1 MTYNIAL
8 ASLGC
13 SKNLVDSEIMLG
25 LLKENNYQITEDFIK
40 ADVII
45 VNTCGFILSAKEE
58 SIETILSM
66 AQYKKTGNCKVLV
79 ATGCLVEKY
88 REELA
93 QELPEIDGWLGTG
106 DFQNIVSLLDLKLKG
121 KTSFSMPL
129 PEEFHRFRM
138 RTTPEHLAYVKI
150 AEGCDNRCTYC
161 LIPQMRGR
169 YHSKPMESIR
179 QEVRELL
186 SQGVK
191 EINLIAQ
198 DSTYYGMDIYGEEK
212 LPELLASLAEEDV
225 PWIRLFYSY
234 PARISKKLLD
244 VLAAYPNICKYLD
257 IPIQHADDFIL
268 RRMGRHET
276 GEDLVRLIDTIQE
289 TIPQAAIRTT
299 CMVGFPGETEERFEN
314 LLDFVSKVKFD
325 WLGAFTFS
333 REEDTPAALLSE
345 QVPEEIKQDRYDR
358 LMSLQTEISL
368 ENKKKWLGRTIN
380 VLVEGKSSG
389 NPEYFIGRSQ
399 FQAPDVDGVVFIK
412 ARNLK
417 VGQFVPVTISD
428 SDIYDLVG
436 EIKAQ

>member
-1 MTYNIAL
+1 LTFNIAL

-25 LLKENNYQITEDFIK
+25 LLKENNYQITEDFNG
-40 ADVII
+40 ADAII
-45 VNTCGFILSAKEE
+45 VNTCGFIVSAKEE

-66 AQYKKTGNCKVLV
+66 AEYKKTGNCKVLV

-93 QELPEIDGWLGTG
+93 REIPEIDGWLGTN
-106 DFQNIVSLLDLKLKG
+106 DFHNIVSILDLKLKG
-121 KTSFSMPL
+121 NTKFSAPCREDL
-129 PEEFHRFRM
+129 YQFRM
-138 RTTPEHLAYVKI
+138 CTTPRHLAYVKI

-161 LIPQMRGR
+161 LIPQMRGK
-169 YHSKPMESIR
+169 YQSKPMESIR

-212 LPELLASLAEEDV
+212 LPELLKLIAEEGV

-234 PARISKKLLD
+234 PARISKNLLN
-244 VLAAYPNICKYLD
+244 VLASYPNICKYLD

-268 RRMGRHET
+268 KRMGRHET
-276 GEDLVRLIDTIQE
+276 REDLISLIGRIRE
-289 TIPQAAIRTT
+289 LIPQTAIRTT
-299 CMVGFPGETEERFEN
+299 CMVGFPGETEKRFEN

-333 REEDTPAALLSE
+333 REEDTPAALFSE

-368 ENKKKWLGRTIN
+368 ENKKKWLGKTIN
-380 VLVEGKSSG
+380 VLIEGKSSS

-399 FQAPDVDGVVFIK
+399 FHAPDVDGVVFIK
-412 ARNLK
+412 ARDLK

-428 SDIYDLVG
+428 YDIYDLIG
-436 EIKAQ
+436 EIKA

>member
-1 MTYNIAL
+1 MTFNIAL

-25 LLKENNYQITEDFIK
+25 LLKENNYQITEDFNR
-40 ADVII
+40 ADAII
-45 VNTCGFILSAKEE
+45 VNTCGFIVSAKEE

-66 AQYKKTGNCKVLV
+66 AEYKKTGNCKVLV

-93 QELPEIDGWLGTG
+93 REIPEIDGWLGTN
-106 DFQNIVSLLDLKLKG
+106 DFHNIVSILDLKLKG
-121 KTSFSMPL
+121 NTKFSAPCREDL
-129 PEEFHRFRM
+129 YQFRM
-138 RTTPEHLAYVKI
+138 CTTPRHLAYVKI

-161 LIPQMRGR
+161 LIPQMRGK
-169 YHSKPMESIR
+169 YQSKPMESIR

-212 LPELLASLAEEDV
+212 LPELLKLIAEEGV

-234 PARISKKLLD
+234 PARISKNLLN
-244 VLAAYPNICKYLD
+244 VLASYPNICKYLD

-268 RRMGRHET
+268 KRMGRHET
-276 GEDLVRLIDTIQE
+276 REDLISLIGRIRE
-289 TIPQAAIRTT
+289 LIPQTAIRTT
-299 CMVGFPGETEERFEN
+299 CMVGFPGETEKRFEN

-333 REEDTPAALLSE
+333 REEDTPAALFSE

-368 ENKKKWLGRTIN
+368 ENKKKWLGKTIN
-380 VLVEGKSSG
+380 VLIEGKSSS

-399 FQAPDVDGVVFIK
+399 FHAPDVDGVVFIK
-412 ARNLK
+412 ARDLK

-428 SDIYDLVG
+428 YDIYDLIG
-436 EIKAQ
+436 EIKA

>member
-1 MTYNIAL
+1 LTFNIAL

-25 LLKENNYQITEDFIK
+25 LLKENNYQITEDFNR
-40 ADVII
+40 ADAII
-45 VNTCGFILSAKEE
+45 VNTCGFIVSAKEE

-66 AQYKKTGNCKVLV
+66 AEYKKTGNCKVLV

-93 QELPEIDGWLGTG
+93 REIPEIDGWLGTN
-106 DFQNIVSLLDLKLKG
+106 DFHNIVSILDLKLKG
-121 KTSFSMPL
+121 NTKFSAPCREDL
-129 PEEFHRFRM
+129 YQFRM
-138 RTTPEHLAYVKI
+138 CTTPRHLAYVKI

-161 LIPQMRGR
+161 LIPQMRGK
-169 YHSKPMESIR
+169 YQSKPMESIR

-212 LPELLASLAEEDV
+212 LPELLKLIAEEGV

-234 PARISKKLLD
+234 PARISKNLLN
-244 VLAAYPNICKYLD
+244 VLASYPNICKYLD

-268 RRMGRHET
+268 KRMGRHET
-276 GEDLVRLIDTIQE
+276 REDLISLIGRIRE
-289 TIPQAAIRTT
+289 LIPQTAIRTT
-299 CMVGFPGETEERFEN
+299 CMVGFPGETEKRFEN

-333 REEDTPAALLSE
+333 REEDTPAALFSE

-368 ENKKKWLGRTIN
+368 ENKKKWLGKTIN
-380 VLVEGKSSG
+380 VLIEGKSSS

-399 FQAPDVDGVVFIK
+399 FHAPDVDGVVFIK
-412 ARNLK
+412 ARDLK

-428 SDIYDLVG
+428 YDIYDLIG
-436 EIKAQ
+436 EIKA